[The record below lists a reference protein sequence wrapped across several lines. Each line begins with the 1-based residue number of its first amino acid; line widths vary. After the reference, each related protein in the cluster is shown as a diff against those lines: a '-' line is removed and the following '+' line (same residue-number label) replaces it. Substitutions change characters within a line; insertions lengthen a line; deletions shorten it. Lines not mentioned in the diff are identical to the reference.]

1 MRLNIVYGIG
11 PVYWIARD
19 TGKKGT
25 PIVSLGWTRELGGYW
40 RVGKGVQIRLGKYI
54 LQFGLCKK
62 KDVKTEEEGI
72 LSAIE
77 GRILEIPTAEISAW
91 R

>member
-1 MRLNIVYGIG
+1 MRLNIVYGVG

-19 TGKKGT
+19 TGKRGDK
-25 PIVSLGWTRELGGYW
+25 VLSFGWTRELGGYW
-40 RVGKGVQIRLGKYI
+40 RVGKGIQTRFGKYI
-54 LQFGLCKK
+54 FQIGLCRKREMG
-62 KDVKTEEEGI
+62 TEEEGI

-77 GRILEIPTAEISAW
+77 GRIMEIPTAEISAW